1 MALARPMTPPRRTA
15 PMPDRRVVTR
25 VEDLPVL
32 CTCVEAGLLLRR
44 NPEAIARMAKNGE
57 LPGVKQGQSWVF
69 RRDDLV
75 AYLDDLFA
83 GVTIHGQR

>member
-1 MALARPMTPPRRTA
+1 MAMARPMTPPRRVVRA
-15 PMPDRRVVTR
+15 PERTVVTR

-44 NPEAIARMAKNGE
+44 NPEVIARMAKNGE
-57 LPGVKQGQSWVF
+57 LPGVKQGQSWIF

-75 AYLDDLFA
+75 AYLNDLFA
-83 GVTIHGQR
+83 GVSAHAAE